1 MLLVR
6 GRISQ
11 KHSFLCAILAVL
23 GSQGIVVKCTAA
35 IFFLTEDYSATG
47 IKQMCT
53 GYSYAHKNCKQ
64 RKERWVGG
72 NVSNHG
78 QQCLMS
84 HMTSTLLKD
93 MPLCCEVRKSFSTI
107 LVPRPVKV

>member
-35 IFFLTEDYSATG
+35 IFFLTEDYNTWNTY
-47 IKQMCT
+47 I
-53 GYSYAHKNCKQ
+53 
-64 RKERWVGG
+64 
-72 NVSNHG
+72 
-78 QQCLMS
+78 
-84 HMTSTLLKD
+84 LLD
-93 MPLCCEVRKSFSTI
+93 I
-107 LVPRPVKV
+107 LVCSIAVYFYESCSHANDK